1 VIVPSTCEPAAREG
15 DASVE
20 PGGLL
25 RVTAVEAATVADG
38 TVAAG
43 DMEAGATE
51 GDAPAHATSASAS
64 ASGRRSVERRRNG
77 MVGSPCGVGSTP

>member
-43 DMEAGATE
+43 DMDAGATE

-64 ASGRRSVERRRNG
+64 GRTSVVRRRNG